1 MGRLSLSAAA
11 RLGGAGAAVILFAVA
26 ASGGELVGGE
36 GDAAEHLAGVLGAA
50 GGVAAFLCGDAVVHH
65 RYNELGVPLQS
76 DDGELPQRHKQ
87 PPAVILQSQ
96 ILVKHGPDP
105 IRYLHLGAVP
115 HAAVA
120 GLPHPGAEHHGIK
133 HLFYGHQ
140 IGREPGAA
148 GDRTNF

>member
-76 DDGELPQRHKQ
+76 DDG
-87 PPAVILQSQ
+87 
-96 ILVKHGPDP
+96 
-105 IRYLHLGAVP
+105 
-115 HAAVA
+115 
-120 GLPHPGAEHHGIK
+120 
-133 HLFYGHQ
+133 
-140 IGREPGAA
+140 
-148 GDRTNF
+148 